1 VKFKAEDK
9 LIDFSDVNIAKF
21 SEAATYFKKHGAYP
35 QDTDWWYMQRD
46 RLLNGYTVDG
56 VTITGEHYG
65 YLNFCKIKL
74 TEDKDKHKAKK
85 LLYKKPKTKE
95 STFPEFWDGDYI
107 FYWVKYIARN
117 GASDYPEVVNSGGLS
132 LEQFNNLRFPDEVRI
147 KPEKL
152 KDETTGQ
159 EYTIYGGGKNLVVA
173 KKRRF
178 GASYKLGYSGCH
190 RYNLYEKS
198 TTLYAAY
205 DMTYLTDDAIMSKC
219 KETIDFMDKHTK
231 FGRRRLIN
239 TDDHIKSG
247 WKEKTDYGVEVE
259 EGYLSQVIAVSFRM
273 NKAAARGKDA
283 DEIFVDESGKAP
295 NLLAFTDAT
304 MDTLGDGVYSTGQI
318 IWFGT
323 GGGDNTDW
331 EGFKEIFFNPSKYK
345 CLEFENVYDE
355 GAAGTYCGF
364 FIPDYWCVV
373 GWMTDKGESLIKLA
387 KEYEEEYQKLE
398 FIDKG
403 DTKGLVNRKMEHPF
417 CPADAFAISS
427 NNIFDIISIREWRK
441 HVEANNLHKIMG
453 TVGEFSY
460 SAEGKLKFVMNESLH
475 TYWEYPVKQDHNK
488 NSAVVIWQP
497 PAKDVDGKVHKNLY
511 IVDVD
516 SYRYEE
522 STGDSVGAAYVY
534 CRPSNLVSP
543 NMDDRIVA
551 QFVGR
556 PKTKDEFCKAVFQM
570 AEYYNA
576 KIGFENDDMT
586 LVDYAK
592 RFRLLH
598 MLEAEFELAY
608 DEKLK
613 TSNGKVNRK
622 YGMHIGSGVLNERK
636 LTGDDYIKDWLE
648 TRRTVSADGAVQ
660 LNLHT
665 IYDIGLLKE
674 LEEYRHDKNADRIA
688 AFRITRY
695 HSRELVYKRLE
706 ARKESKKFAFM
717 NHQFFK

>member
-1 VKFKAEDK
+1 MNFTAEDK
-9 LIDFSDVNIAKF
+9 LIDFSDVDITKF
-21 SEAATYFKKHGAYP
+21 SEAANHFKKYGAYP
-35 QDTDWWYMQRD
+35 TAPDWWYEQRN
-46 RLLNGYTVDG
+46 RLINGYTVDG

-74 TEDKDKHKAKK
+74 TDDKDKHKVKK
-85 LLYKKPKTKE
+85 LFYRKPVTKE
-95 STFPEFWDGDYI
+95 LKFPDFWDGDYV
-107 FYWVKYIARN
+107 FYWVKFIARY
-117 GASDYPEVVNSGGLS
+117 GASDYPEVYQSGGGITLEKFKS
-132 LEQFNNLRFPDEVRI
+132 LRLPDEVRI
-147 KPEKL
+147 KPDYFE
-152 KDETTGQ
+152 DPETGIK
-159 EYTIYGGGKNLVVA
+159 YTIYGGGKNLCVA

-178 GASYKLGYSGCH
+178 GASYKLGYSGTH
-190 RYNLYEKS
+190 RYTLHPKS

-219 KETIDFMDKHTK
+219 KETIDFMDKHTQFNK
-231 FGRRRLIN
+231 RRLIN
-239 TDDHIKSG
+239 TDDHVKSG
-247 WKEKTDYGVEVE
+247 WKEKINGVEVE
-259 EGYLSQVIAVSFRM
+259 DGYLSQVMAVSFRM

-295 NLLAFTDAT
+295 NLLDFTNAT
-304 MDTLGDGVYSTGQI
+304 MDTLGDGMYSTGQI

-331 EGFKEIFFNPSKYK
+331 EGFKEIFFNPTKYK

-355 GAAGTYCGF
+355 GASGTYCGF
-364 FIPDYWCVV
+364 FVPDYWCVV
-373 GWMTDKGESLIKLA
+373 GLMTDKGESLIKLA
-387 KEYEEEYQKLE
+387 KQYEEEYQKE
-398 FIDKG
+398 QFIDKG
-403 DTKGLVNRKMEHPF
+403 DTKGLVFRRMEHPF
-417 CPADAFAISS
+417 CPADAFAITS
-427 NNIFDIISIREWRK
+427 NNIFDVVSIREWRK
-441 HVEANNLHKIMG
+441 YVEANNLHKIMG
-453 TVGEFSY
+453 TVGKFSY
-460 SAEGKLKFVMNESLH
+460 SAEGKLKFEMDESLA
-475 TYWEYPVKQDHNK
+475 TFWDYPVKKDSNTE
-488 NSAVVIWQP
+488 SAVVIWKP
-497 PAKDVDGKVHKNLY
+497 PLKDGDGKVHKNLY

-516 SYRYEE
+516 SYRYDT

-534 CRPSNLVSP
+534 CRPSNLTPP

-556 PKTKDEFCKAVFQM
+556 PKTKDEFCKAVFQL

-576 KIGFENDDMT
+576 KVGFENDDMT

-598 MLEAEFELAY
+598 MLESEFELAY

-613 TSNGKVNRK
+613 TSNSKVSRK
-622 YGMHIGSGVLNERK
+622 YGMHIGSGPLDERK

-648 TRRTVSADGAVQ
+648 TRRTVSEDGNVQ

-695 HSRELVYKRLE
+695 HARELVYKRLE
-706 ARKESKKFAFM
+706 ARKQEKTFAFM